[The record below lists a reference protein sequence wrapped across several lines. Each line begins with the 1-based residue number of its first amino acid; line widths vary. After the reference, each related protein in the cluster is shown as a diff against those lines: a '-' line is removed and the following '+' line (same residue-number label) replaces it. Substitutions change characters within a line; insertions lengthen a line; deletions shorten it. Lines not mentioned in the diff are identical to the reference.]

1 MFASSLRSRVA
12 LSTTRNNFSVRYA
25 STKTLKE
32 TLQEVI
38 PAKQAQIKELRASHA
53 SVKVGDVKIENI
65 VGGMRGLK
73 AMLWEGSVL
82 DPNEGIRFHGLSIPD
97 CQKVLPPAQGGQEI
111 ISESML
117 WLLLTGQ
124 VPSHEQVRALSR
136 SLAERGELPDHV
148 TKLVDAFPKTL
159 HPMTQLAMGV
169 AALNHDSAF
178 AAAYERGI
186 KKSEYWE
193 PVLEDSLD
201 LVAKLP
207 ALAARIYRNTYKPEA
222 KLPPVDKNL
231 DLVGTYKP
239 EAKLPP
245 VDKNLDLV
253 GNYVN
258 MLGYGDNKSLT
269 EYLRLYI
276 ALHGDHEGGN
286 SLTEYLRLYIALHGD
301 HEGGNVSAHTS
312 HLVGSALSDPYLSY
326 SAALLGLAGP
336 LHGLANQEVLRWM
349 LEMQNAVGENPS
361 HDQIRE
367 YLWKT
372 LKSGQ
377 VVPGYGHGV
386 LRKPDPR
393 FIALQQFS
401 ASRAELKDS
410 PIIQLVNKTSEV
422 APGVLTEH
430 GKAKSVHPNVDAV
443 SGCLLH
449 HNSPIIQLVNKTS
462 EVAPG
467 VLTEHGKAKSVH
479 PNVDAVSGCLLHHY
493 GLTQFKYYTV
503 IFGVSRVLGCVS
515 QLVWDRALGL
525 PIERPKSVSMADL
538 QKIVDNA

>member
-12 LSTTRNNFSVRYA
+12 FGATKSASSVRYA

-38 PAKQAQIKELRASHA
+38 PAKQAQIKELRTTHA

-65 VGGMRGLK
+65 IGGMRGLK

-97 CQKVLPPAQGGQEI
+97 CQKVLPPAHGGKEI

-124 VPSHEQVRALSR
+124 VPSPEQVRDFSR

-148 TKLVDAFPKTL
+148 TKLIPAD
-159 HPMTQLAMGV
+159 LAP
-169 AALNHDSAF
+169 DD
-178 AAAYERGI
+178 GI
-186 KKSEYWE
+186 KKADYWE

-207 ALAARIYRNTYKPEA
+207 ALAARIYRNTYKPETQ
-222 KLPPVDKNL
+222 LP
-231 DLVGTYKP
+231 
-239 EAKLPP
+239 A

-258 MLGYGDNKSLT
+258 MLGYGDNK
-269 EYLRLYI
+269 
-276 ALHGDHEGGN
+276 

-349 LEMQNAVGENPS
+349 LEMQKAVGENPS
-361 HDQIRE
+361 HDQIKE

-401 ASRAELKDS
+401 ATRAELKDS
-410 PIIQLVNKTSEV
+410 PIIKLVNKTSEV

-443 SGCLLH
+443 SGCLLY
-449 HNSPIIQLVNKTS
+449 
-462 EVAPG
+462 
-467 VLTEHGKAKSVH
+467 
-479 PNVDAVSGCLLHHY
+479 HY
-493 GLTQFKYYTV
+493 GLTEFKYYTV

-538 QKIVDNA
+538 QKIVGSA

>member
-1 MFASSLRSRVA
+1 ML
-12 LSTTRNNFSVRYA
+12 TTSIRARATLNAFKTVPRVRYA
-25 STKTLKE
+25 STKNLKE
-32 TLQEVI
+32 TLLEVI
-38 PAKQAQIKELRASHA
+38 PAKQAQIKELRTNHA
-53 SVKVGDVKIENI
+53 SVKVGDVKIENVI
-65 VGGMRGLK
+65 GGMRGLK

-97 CQKVLPPAQGGQEI
+97 CQKVLPPAKGGQEI

-124 VPSHEQVRALSR
+124 VPSHEQVRDFSR
-136 SLAERGELPDHV
+136 QLAEHGELPEHI
-148 TKLVDAFPKTL
+148 TKLVDAFPQTL

-169 AALNHDSAF
+169 AALNHDSSF
-178 AAAYERGI
+178 AAAYEKGI
-186 KKSEYWE
+186 KKADYWQ
-193 PVLEDSLD
+193 PVLDDSLD

-207 ALAARIYRNTYKPEA
+207 ALAARIYRNVYHPGKE
-222 KLPPVDKNL
+222 LP
-231 DLVGTYKP
+231 
-239 EAKLPP
+239 A

-258 MLGYGDNKSLT
+258 MLGYGDNKSMV
-269 EYLRLYI
+269 
-276 ALHGDHEGGN
+276 
-286 SLTEYLRLYIALHGD
+286 EYLRLYIALHGD
-301 HEGGNVSAHTS
+301 HEGGNVSAHTA

-349 LEMQNAVGENPS
+349 LQMQKAVGEDPS
-361 HDQIRE
+361 HDQIKD

-401 ASRAELKDS
+401 SSRAELKDS
-410 PIIQLVNKTSEV
+410 PIIKLVNKTSEV
-422 APGVLTEH
+422 AP
-430 GKAKSVHPNVDAV
+430 S
-443 SGCLLH
+443 
-449 HNSPIIQLVNKTS
+449 
-462 EVAPG
+462 

-493 GLTQFKYYTV
+493 GLTEFKYYTV

-525 PIERPKSVSMADL
+525 PIERPKSVSMKDL
-538 QKIVDNA
+538 QKLIK